1 MVQREFYSSAR
12 GPTPADEDVWCIVFD
27 PVAPRLLVRHEWTA
41 TGHNGVDEFEIAE
54 FLAGK
59 GAAQGA
65 LIATL
70 FGLSQ
75 S

>member
-1 MVQREFYSSAR
+1 MVQRVYRSAR
-12 GPTPADEDVWCIVFD
+12 GPTPADGDVWRLVFE
-27 PVAPRLLVRHEWTA
+27 PGTPRLLVRHEWTT
-41 TGHNGVDEFEIAE
+41 TGHDGVDGFEVAE

-70 FGLSQ
+70 FGVNER
-75 S
+75 